1 MVPCGTPSN
10 SLKVKS
16 DVSYRIAQALHKLS
30 YAYLSLSTYKRFIL
44 SRFDFSSITLT
55 RDNDSNKWILSLS
68 IALSDS
74 LYNAIVSQSTTNVN
88 LGVDFAVYPVLGD
101 ISYKVD
107 SGALTKITY
116 TKDEPNFGW
125 LTCFSTPTYSL
136 PARLPY
142 GIMTSALHATA
153 LSADVAPT
161 SFVRARLLDKVV
173 DLYDDYSSSPYYDS
187 SSNPFGLKNWTD
199 KVDHSSKIEETLIS
213 EQQAKQILF
222 TYKNDKIIIIH
233 FIQMMLKRYMVNINM
248 Y

>member
-1 MVPCGTPSN
+1 M
-10 SLKVKS
+10 
-16 DVSYRIAQALHKLS
+16 
-30 YAYLSLSTYKRFIL
+30 
-44 SRFDFSSITLT
+44 
-55 RDNDSNKWILSLS
+55 S

-153 LSADVAPT
+153 LAADVALT

-173 DLYDDYSSSPYYDS
+173 DLYDDYSSSPYYAS
-187 SSNPFGLKNWTD
+187 FLIQLYLIPVFLIGFWYLYNGNGLK
-199 KVDHSSKIEETLIS
+199 VIPSSTLINS
-213 EQQAKQILF
+213 TVVKPSLLLEL
-222 TYKNDKIIIIH
+222 
-233 FIQMMLKRYMVNINM
+233 
-248 Y
+248 